1 MHLGSVVLLCY
12 MSLICFSTIS
22 RADKLC
28 VTSFTPKFKD
38 VLKLFC

>member
-1 MHLGSVVLLCY
+1 MHLGSVVLLSY

-22 RADKLC
+22 RVDKLC